1 MDERQTVTEKE
12 TEWEASH
19 KIIFQKL
26 GTFSFPKTSIR
37 QSKEVISNDKHFV
50 FDLLNIK
57 NFITT
62 TMSVTGKRIVD
73 RGGSIGEPRPQK
85 QLVQDDVVTLR
96 FVMDNFRGR
105 SMNWQI
111 GFESPVLKAHGYHW
125 KLFISPSSEGE
136 QWFYLK
142 VGDELR
148 EPMLVEATWRFHR
161 GCGHEALKTIGK
173 TQHNGYVTRCSAV
186 AHVDFVHGLEALA
199 KFGGPLPPSLST
211 RNNPMRPSGM
221 LNRCW

>member
-1 MDERQTVTEKE
+1 
-12 TEWEASH
+12 
-19 KIIFQKL
+19 
-26 GTFSFPKTSIR
+26 
-37 QSKEVISNDKHFV
+37 
-50 FDLLNIK
+50 
-57 NFITT
+57 
-62 TMSVTGKRIVD
+62 MSVTGKRIVD

-186 AHVDFVHGLEALA
+186 AHVDFVANCLETEGSLIIEVDIKIGELRNMDALKEA
-199 KFGGPLPPSLST
+199 VMDMFVEEANSVNGSWSKIKESN
-211 RNNPMRPSGM
+211 RNVWELLQASVSWKGK
-221 LNRCW
+221 